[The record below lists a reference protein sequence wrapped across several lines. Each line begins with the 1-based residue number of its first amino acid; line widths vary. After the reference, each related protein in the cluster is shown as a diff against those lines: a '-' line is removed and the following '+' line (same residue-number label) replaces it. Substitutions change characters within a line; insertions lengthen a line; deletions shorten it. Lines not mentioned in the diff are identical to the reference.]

1 MSIPLVEIQ
10 RPYIPF
16 VELVMTS
23 KLAGDLKIGD
33 ADSVSVLVNLMR
45 EVMSDSND
53 EWGTLVLVVGL
64 LMDKGGGWG
73 SSVVPVLMTSEGM
86 NDSNN
91 G

>member
-23 KLAGDLKIGD
+23 KLAGDLKIGG

-53 EWGTLVLVVGL
+53 E
-64 LMDKGGGWG
+64 
-73 SSVVPVLMTSEGM
+73 
-86 NDSNN
+86 
-91 G
+91 